1 MRVIVFHQPWPMGG
15 YKINEKVANW
25 FSDNGHE
32 TYLLQQLN
40 GQPLEDEYL
49 QQILDIKPDLV
60 FFEMLDAETFKVV
73 ERLDCEKVLI
83 HASQGILGGYDEI
96 IKYHG
101 KWYTKVITNSLYMK
115 NLFEGNDIPAEFYK
129 FYFSVLNEED
139 LVFKQEYNH
148 DCIFLGMGFHRLN
161 NEGYRSDREI
171 FFDKFSNID
180 HKIYGNGWP
189 PNMPHYGGVLPP
201 DDIGKLYTSAK
212 SGFALIGKDQRDHGQ
227 INNRYT
233 EMAYCGLPIIT
244 QNYETIDWYGTDKWL
259 NFVSSRT
266 EAYETVIDIV
276 NNKSKYEE
284 NSREF
289 KNYIIERSK
298 VFFEKLDLL
307 VKK

>member
-49 QQILDIKPDLV
+49 QQILDLKPDLV

-96 IKYHG
+96 IKYYG

-115 NLFEGNDIPAEFYK
+115 NLFESNDVPTEFYK

-139 LVFKQEYNH
+139 LVFRQEYNH
-148 DCIFLGMGFHRLN
+148 DCIFLGMGFQRLHSD
-161 NEGYRSDREI
+161 GYRSDREI
-171 FFDKFSNID
+171 FFDKFPNVD
-180 HKIYGNGWP
+180 HKIYGNG
-189 PNMPHYGGVLPP
+189 
-201 DDIGKLYTSAK
+201 
-212 SGFALIGKDQRDHGQ
+212 
-227 INNRYT
+227 
-233 EMAYCGLPIIT
+233 
-244 QNYETIDWYGTDKWL
+244 
-259 NFVSSRT
+259 
-266 EAYETVIDIV
+266 
-276 NNKSKYEE
+276 
-284 NSREF
+284 
-289 KNYIIERSK
+289 
-298 VFFEKLDLL
+298 
-307 VKK
+307 

>member
-1 MRVIVFHQPWPMGG
+1 M
-15 YKINEKVANW
+15 
-25 FSDNGHE
+25 
-32 TYLLQQLN
+32 
-40 GQPLEDEYL
+40 
-49 QQILDIKPDLV
+49 
-60 FFEMLDAETFKVV
+60 
-73 ERLDCEKVLI
+73 
-83 HASQGILGGYDEI
+83 
-96 IKYHG
+96 
-101 KWYTKVITNSLYMK
+101 
-115 NLFEGNDIPAEFYK
+115 
-129 FYFSVLNEED
+129 
-139 LVFKQEYNH
+139 
-148 DCIFLGMGFHRLN
+148 
-161 NEGYRSDREI
+161 
-171 FFDKFSNID
+171 
-180 HKIYGNGWP
+180 
-189 PNMPHYGGVLPP
+189 
-201 DDIGKLYTSAK
+201 TSAK